1 MSDKIMEQQ
10 TIQQNKIQKYSILF
24 LIPLLIAIVALG
36 VGYYIGLTLEKNKVG
51 ESQEAIFWLWYKNSG
66 GVYPQQTWQIYLN
79 WYNYSIINS
88 YKLV

>member
-51 ESQEAIFWLWYKNSG
+51 ESQEAIF
-66 GVYPQQTWQIYLN
+66 
-79 WYNYSIINS
+79 
-88 YKLV
+88 